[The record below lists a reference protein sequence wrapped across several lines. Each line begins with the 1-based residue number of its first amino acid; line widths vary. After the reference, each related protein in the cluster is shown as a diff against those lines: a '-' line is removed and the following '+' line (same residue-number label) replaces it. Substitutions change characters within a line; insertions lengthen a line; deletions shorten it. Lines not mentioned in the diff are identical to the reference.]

1 MMAAI
6 MEIARDKGCK
16 SMQLLTNKSRV
27 DAQRFYR
34 NLGFDHSHEGMK
46 AKL

>member
-1 MMAAI
+1 
-6 MEIARDKGCK
+6 
-16 SMQLLTNKSRV
+16 MQLLTNKSRV

-34 NLGFDHSHEGMK
+34 NLGFAHSHEGMK